1 MGVVSSIGIG
11 CDRYFES
18 LLDRRSGITS
28 LANRTDGGPKPDTMK
43 EPPGLWIG
51 GPILDFDAKQYVKP
65 RKALKVM
72 CREIQTAFA
81 ASQIAIDSA
90 GLGDQLPASVDGTL
104 DPSRAG
110 AVFGSEM
117 FFGPPSEMEDTMRA
131 CFREDG
137 SFDPSRFGSVA
148 MKQIMPLWMLKYLP
162 NMPACHV
169 GIALNARGP
178 NNSVLMGDISSLA
191 ATIEAISY
199 IERGLADLV
208 ITGGTGTRIS
218 TTRLNYRGDLPIP
231 DVSEPIEMSSR
242 PHDPTSKGV
251 VSGEGAAS
259 LVLESAS
266 SAGQRGI
273 EPIVRIVSYANRF
286 VPSQGMRRPLRSSD
300 VNDRQVRGS
309 APSIRLAIETA
320 LEDAEISAMQVGLV
334 VSHGTGDPSCDAAER
349 EAIEAVG
356 LTTAPLV
363 ATVASLGHTGA
374 GCGAIDLVTGA
385 LALAKGVAPP
395 TLHHDDVIPQA
406 NFLREPAALRGDH
419 VLCLSH
425 NSEGNAIAMLLGR
438 A

>member
-11 CDRYFES
+11 CDPFFES
-18 LLDRRSGITS
+18 LLDKRSGITS
-28 LANRTDGGPKPDTMK
+28 LANRTDGGPKPDTVK

-51 GPILDFDAKQYVKP
+51 GPILDFDARQYVKP
-65 RKALKVM
+65 RKAMKVM

-81 ASQIAIDSA
+81 ASQIAVDSA
-90 GLGDQLPASVDGTL
+90 GLGDQLPASVDGPL
-104 DPSRAG
+104 KPSKVG

-131 CFREDG
+131 CFLEDG
-137 SFDPSRFGSVA
+137 SFDARRFGTVA
-148 MKQIMPLWMLKYLP
+148 MKQVMPLWMLKYLP

-169 GIALNARGP
+169 GIALNAQGP
-178 NNSVLMGDISSLA
+178 NNSVLMGDISAQA

-199 IERGLADLV
+199 LERGLAELV

-218 TTRLNYRGDLPIP
+218 TTRLNYRGDMPIP
-231 DVSEPIEMSSR
+231 DLVEPVEMSSR
-242 PHDPTSKGV
+242 PHDPTSRGV
-251 VSGEGAAS
+251 VGGEGAAS

-266 SAGQRGI
+266 HADRRGV

-286 VPSQGMRRPLRSSD
+286 VPSQGMQRSLRSSD
-300 VNDRQVRGS
+300 ASNRTRGS
-309 APSIRLAIETA
+309 ADAIRGAIETA
-320 LEDAEISAMQVGLV
+320 LEDAEISAKQVGLV

-349 EAIEAVG
+349 VAIEAVE
-356 LTTAPLV
+356 LSAPLV
-363 ATVASLGHTGA
+363 ATIAALGHTGA

-395 TLHHDDVIPQA
+395 TLYHDNIAPRA
-406 NFLREPAALRGDH
+406 NFLREPASLRGDY

-425 NSEGNAIAMLLGR
+425 SSEGNASAIVLGSG
-438 A
+438 